1 MYILSNQYGI
11 VLTFL
16 KVILIEPIIMLFI
29 SIKES
34 TVKYLL
40 PPETIKLLKIY
51 TNVFLVFLM
60 NISKL
65 FLWD

>member
-65 FLWD
+65 FL